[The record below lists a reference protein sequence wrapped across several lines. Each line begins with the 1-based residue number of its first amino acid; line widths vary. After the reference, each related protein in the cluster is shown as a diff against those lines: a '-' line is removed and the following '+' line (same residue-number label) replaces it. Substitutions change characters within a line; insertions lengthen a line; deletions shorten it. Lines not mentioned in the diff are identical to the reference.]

1 MNSDYETFPA
11 QVYAE
16 SVLAPDLDIYKQ
28 HFSTPLHEINLA
40 HGVMLAEKQLLQHA
54 DSASILAALLKIDT
68 DRPWADQKFDGSF
81 EDLFFLIERE
91 LGCLVGEETAG
102 RLHTGRSRNDM
113 EHTMFRMQLRG
124 RLLRLLEQYDSLA
137 DRFLERA
144 ERGVEEILLLYT
156 HGQPAQV
163 SVLGHYL
170 GAAIEFILRDMTR
183 LMAALEDV
191 NKCPMGA
198 AAITTSG
205 FDLDRERVAALLGF
219 SGIVENSYG
228 AIANVDYITAS
239 YAAIRLGCIHLG
251 RLVQD
256 LVTWTGF
263 EVSQIE
269 VADGFVQVSS
279 IMPQK
284 RNPVPLEHLRLKFS
298 LAAGG
303 ADQIVQT
310 MHNTPFAD
318 MNDSERETQA
328 AGFGVFERLDQA
340 LPLLG
345 SFVEAMKTNRTS
357 IESRIQKSMATITEL
372 ADTLVRSEGIG
383 FRAAHQVASKLSREA
398 LSNGFGFNELPWD
411 LFARTFEELV
421 GRPPQVEREV
431 LMSAVSPENF
441 IAVRET
447 PGGPGPNVLSEALA
461 GYKDRLASLNAGA
474 EDMRKR
480 ITQAN
485 ALRNRLVSDII
496 AGGGVVDGRSQA

>member
-1 MNSDYETFPA
+1 MNSDYDSFPA
-11 QVYAE
+11 SIYAK
-16 SVLAPDLDIYKQ
+16 SVLAPDLDIYRE
-28 HFSTPLHEINLA
+28 HFAAPLHAINLA
-40 HGVMLAEKQLLQHA
+40 HGVMLAERGLLQSA
-54 DSASILAALLKIDT
+54 DAGAILDALIGIDR
-68 DRPWADQKFDGSF
+68 DRLWADQVFDGSF
-81 EDLFFLIERE
+81 EDLFFLIEQE
-91 LGCLVGEETAG
+91 LGRRVGDEIAG

-124 RLLRLLEQYDSLA
+124 RILALLKGYEDMA
-137 DRFLERA
+137 DQFLVRA
-144 ERGVEEILLLYT
+144 ETGIEETVLLYT

-183 LMAALEDV
+183 ILAALEEV
-191 NKCPMGA
+191 NHCPMGA

-205 FDLDRERVAALLGF
+205 FGLNRHRVAELLGF

-239 YAAIRLGCIHLG
+239 YASIRLGCIHLG

-263 EVSQIE
+263 EVSQID
-269 VADGFVQVSS
+269 VADGFVQISS

-328 AGFGVFERLDQA
+328 AGFEVFERLDHA

-345 SFVEAMKTNRTS
+345 CFVEAMKTNRTS

-372 ADTLVRSEGIG
+372 ADTLVRAEGIG
-383 FRAAHQVASKLSREA
+383 FRAAHHVASKLAREA
-398 LSNGFGFNELPWD
+398 LAHGIGFDELSWD
-411 LFARTFEELV
+411 LFARTFEKVV
-421 GRPPQVEREV
+421 GRPPHVDREV
-431 LMSAVSPENF
+431 LVSATSPENF
-441 IAVRET
+441 VAVREM
-447 PGGPGPNVLSEALA
+447 PGGPGPRVLRAALA
-461 GYKDRLASLNAGA
+461 DYTDRLAALKAAA
-474 EDMRKR
+474 EDVRKR
-480 ITQAN
+480 IAQAN
-485 ALRNRLVSDII
+485 ALRDRLVSDFI
-496 AGGGVVDGRSQA
+496 AGGA

>member
-1 MNSDYETFPA
+1 MALDYDSFPA
-11 QVYAE
+11 SIYAQ
-16 SVLAPDLDIYKQ
+16 SVLAPDFDVYRQ
-28 HFSTPLHEINLA
+28 HFSAPLHAINLA
-40 HGVMLAEKQLLQHA
+40 HGVMLAEIGLIQPA
-54 DSASILAALLKIDT
+54 DASAILDALNGIDRE
-68 DRPWADQKFDGSF
+68 RPWANQLFDGSF
-81 EDLFFLIERE
+81 EDLFFLIEQE
-91 LGCLVGEETAG
+91 LGRRVGDETSG

-113 EHTMFRMQLRG
+113 EHTMFRIQLRA
-124 RLLRLLEQYDSLA
+124 RLLGLLRRYEDMSDQFLA
-137 DRFLERA
+137 RA
-144 ERGVEEILLLYT
+144 EKGIDETVLLYT

-183 LMAALEDV
+183 ILAALEEV
-191 NKCPMGA
+191 NYCPMGA

-205 FDLDRERVAALLGF
+205 FDLNRHRVAELLGF
-219 SGIVENSYG
+219 PRIVENSYG

-239 YAAIRLGCIHLG
+239 YASIRLGCIHLG

-263 EVSQIE
+263 EVSQID
-269 VADGFVQVSS
+269 VADGFVQISS

-328 AGFGVFERLDQA
+328 AGFEVFERLDHA

-345 SFVEAMKTNRTS
+345 SFIEAMKTNRAS
-357 IESRIQKSMATITEL
+357 IENRIQKSMATITEL
-372 ADTLVRSEGIG
+372 ADTLVRTEGIG
-383 FRAAHQVASKLSREA
+383 FRAAHHVASKLAREA
-398 LSNGFGFNELPWD
+398 LARRIGFDELTWD

-421 GRPPQVEREV
+421 GRPPQVERDV
-431 LMSAVSPENF
+431 LASATSPENF
-441 IAVRET
+441 VAVREM
-447 PGGPGPNVLSEALA
+447 PGGPGPYVLREALT
-461 GYKDRLASLNAGA
+461 GYADRLAGLKAEA
-474 EDMRKR
+474 EDIRKR
-480 ITQAN
+480 IAQAD
-485 ALRNRLVSDII
+485 ALRNRLVSDVI
-496 AGGGVVDGRSQA
+496 AGEA

>member
-1 MNSDYETFPA
+1 MALDYDSFPA
-11 QVYAE
+11 SIYAQ
-16 SVLAPDLDIYKQ
+16 SVLAPDLDVYRQ
-28 HFSTPLHEINLA
+28 HFSAPLHAINLA
-40 HGVMLAEKQLLQHA
+40 HGVMLAESGLIQSA
-54 DSASILAALLKIDT
+54 DASAILDALNGIDRE
-68 DRPWADQKFDGSF
+68 RPWANQLFDGSF
-81 EDLFFLIERE
+81 EDLFFLIEQE
-91 LGCLVGEETAG
+91 LGRRVGDETAG

-113 EHTMFRMQLRG
+113 EHTMFRIQLRA
-124 RLLRLLEQYDSLA
+124 RLLALLRRYEDMADQFLA
-137 DRFLERA
+137 RA
-144 ERGVEEILLLYT
+144 EKGIDETVLLYT

-183 LMAALEDV
+183 ILAALEEV
-191 NKCPMGA
+191 NYCPMGA

-205 FDLDRERVAALLGF
+205 FDLNRHRVAELLGF
-219 SGIVENSYG
+219 PGIVENSYG

-239 YAAIRLGCIHLG
+239 YASIRLSCIHLG

-263 EVSQIE
+263 EVSQID
-269 VADGFVQVSS
+269 VADGFVQISS

-328 AGFGVFERLDQA
+328 TGFEVFERLDHA

-345 SFVEAMKTNRTS
+345 GFVEAMKTNPTS

-372 ADTLVRSEGIG
+372 ADTLVRGEGIG
-383 FRAAHQVASKLSREA
+383 FRPAHYIASKLAREA
-398 LSNGFGFNELPWD
+398 LAHGIGLDELSWD
-411 LFARTFEELV
+411 LFARTFEEVV
-421 GRPPQVEREV
+421 GRPTQMDREV
-431 LMSAVSPENF
+431 LASATSPENF
-441 IAVRET
+441 VAVREMS
-447 PGGPGPNVLSEALA
+447 GGPGPRVLREALA
-461 GYKDRLASLNAGA
+461 GYMDRLSGLKSRT
-474 EDMRKR
+474 EDVRKR
-480 ITQAN
+480 IAQAD
-485 ALRNRLVSDII
+485 ALRDRLVSSFI
-496 AGGGVVDGRSQA
+496 AGET

>member
-1 MNSDYETFPA
+1 MNSDYDSFPA
-11 QVYAE
+11 QVYAD

-28 HFSTPLHEINLA
+28 HFSAPLHAINLA
-40 HGVMLAEKQLLQHA
+40 HGVMLAEQHLLQPA
-54 DSASILAALLKIDT
+54 DSAAILVALLKIDK
-68 DRPWADQKFDGSF
+68 DRPWADQEFDGSF
-81 EDLFFLIERE
+81 EDLFFLIERA
-91 LGCLVGEETAG
+91 LGRQVGEETAG

-124 RLLRLLEQYDSLA
+124 RLLRLLEQYGTLA
-137 DRFLERA
+137 ERFLARA
-144 ERGVEEILLLYT
+144 GQGIDETVLLYT

-191 NKCPMGA
+191 NRCPMGA

-239 YAAIRLGCIHLG
+239 YASIRLGCIHLG

-263 EVSQIE
+263 EVSQID
-269 VADGFVQVSS
+269 VADGFVQISS

-303 ADQIVQT
+303 AEQIVQT

-328 AGFGVFERLDQA
+328 AGFEVFERLDHA

-345 SFVEAMKTNRTS
+345 SFIEAMKTNRAS
-357 IESRIQKSMATITEL
+357 IENRIQKSMATITEL
-372 ADTLVRSEGIG
+372 ADTLVRTEGIG
-383 FRAAHQVASKLSREA
+383 FRAAHHVASKLAREA
-398 LSNGFGFNELPWD
+398 LARRIGFDELTWD

-421 GRPPQVEREV
+421 GPPPQVERDV
-431 LMSAVSPENF
+431 LASATSPENF
-441 IAVRET
+441 VAVREM
-447 PGGPGPNVLSEALA
+447 PGGPGPYVLREALTGYADTLA
-461 GYKDRLASLNAGA
+461 GLKAEA
-474 EDMRKR
+474 EDIRKR
-480 ITQAN
+480 IAQAD
-485 ALRNRLVSDII
+485 ALRNRLVSDVI
-496 AGGGVVDGRSQA
+496 AGEA

>member
-1 MNSDYETFPA
+1 MNSDYDSFPA
-11 QVYAE
+11 QVYAD

-28 HFSTPLHEINLA
+28 HFSAPLHAINLA
-40 HGVMLAEKQLLQHA
+40 HGVMLAEQHLLQPA
-54 DSASILAALLKIDT
+54 DSAAILAALLKIDK
-68 DRPWADQKFDGSF
+68 DRPWADQEFDGSF
-81 EDLFFLIERE
+81 EDLFFLIERA
-91 LGCLVGEETAG
+91 LGRQVGEETAG

-124 RLLRLLEQYDSLA
+124 RLLRLLEQYGTLA
-137 DRFLERA
+137 DRFLARA
-144 ERGVEEILLLYT
+144 GQGIDETVLLYT

-170 GAAIEFILRDMTR
+170 GAAIEFILRDMAR
-183 LMAALEDV
+183 LMVALEDV
-191 NKCPMGA
+191 NSCPMGA

-239 YAAIRLGCIHLG
+239 YASIRLGCIHLG

-263 EVSQIE
+263 EVSQID
-269 VADGFVQVSS
+269 VADGFVQISS

-303 ADQIVQT
+303 AEQIVQT

-328 AGFGVFERLDQA
+328 AGFEVFERLDHA

-345 SFVEAMKTNRTS
+345 SFVEAMKTNRAS
-357 IESRIQKSMATITEL
+357 IENRIQKSMATITEL
-372 ADTLVRSEGIG
+372 ADTLVRAEGIG
-383 FRAAHQVASKLSREA
+383 FRAAHHVASKLAREA
-398 LSNGFGFNELPWD
+398 LARRIGFDELTWD

-421 GRPPQVEREV
+421 GRPPQVERDV
-431 LMSAVSPENF
+431 LASATSPENF
-441 IAVRET
+441 VAVREM
-447 PGGPGPNVLSEALA
+447 PGGPGPYVLREALT
-461 GYKDRLASLNAGA
+461 GYADRLAGLKAEA
-474 EDMRKR
+474 EDIRKR
-480 ITQAN
+480 IAQAD
-485 ALRNRLVSDII
+485 ALRNRLVSDVI
-496 AGGGVVDGRSQA
+496 AGEA

>member
-11 QVYAE
+11 QVYAN

-28 HFSTPLHEINLA
+28 YFSTPLHEINLA
-40 HGVMLAEKQLLQHA
+40 HGVMLAEQHLLQHTE
-54 DSASILAALLKIDT
+54 SATILAALLKIDK

-91 LGCLVGEETAG
+91 LGRQVGEETAG

-124 RLLRLLEQYDSLA
+124 RLLGLLEQYSALA
-137 DRFLERA
+137 DCFLARA
-144 ERGVEEILLLYT
+144 EQGIDETVLLYT

-205 FDLDRERVAALLGF
+205 FALDRDRVAALLGF

-263 EVSQIE
+263 EVSQID
-269 VADGFVQVSS
+269 VTDGFVQVSS

-328 AGFGVFERLDQA
+328 AGFEVFERLDHA

-372 ADTLVRSEGIG
+372 ADTLVRAEGIG
-383 FRAAHQVASKLSREA
+383 FRVAHQIAGKLAREA
-398 LSNGFGFNELPWD
+398 LANRFGCDELPWD

-421 GRPPQVEREV
+421 GRPPRVERDV
-431 LMSAVSPENF
+431 LVSAASPENF
-441 IAVRET
+441 IAVREI
-447 PGGPGPNVLSEALA
+447 PGGPGPHVLREALV
-461 GYKDRLASLNAGA
+461 GYTDRLASLKASA
-474 EDMRKR
+474 EDVRKR
-480 ITQAN
+480 IAQSN

-496 AGGGVVDGRSQA
+496 AGGGVGNGRSQA

>member
-1 MNSDYETFPA
+1 MNSDYDSFPA
-11 QVYAE
+11 QVYAD

-28 HFSTPLHEINLA
+28 HFSSPLHAINLA
-40 HGVMLAEKQLLQHA
+40 HGVMLAEQHLLQPA
-54 DSASILAALLKIDT
+54 DSAAILAALLKIDK
-68 DRPWADQKFDGSF
+68 DRPWADQEFDGTF
-81 EDLFFLIERE
+81 EDLFFLIERA
-91 LGCLVGEETAG
+91 LGRQVGEETAG

-124 RLLRLLEQYDSLA
+124 RLLRLLEQYGTLA
-137 DRFLERA
+137 DRFLARA
-144 ERGVEEILLLYT
+144 GQGIDETVLLYT

-191 NKCPMGA
+191 NSCPMGA

-228 AIANVDYITAS
+228 AIANVDYITAC
-239 YAAIRLGCIHLG
+239 YASIRLGCIHLG

-263 EVSQIE
+263 EVSQID
-269 VADGFVQVSS
+269 VADGFVQISS

-303 ADQIVQT
+303 ADQILQT

-328 AGFGVFERLDQA
+328 AGFEVFERLDHA

-345 SFVEAMKTNRTS
+345 SFVEAMKTNRAS
-357 IESRIQKSMATITEL
+357 IENRIQKSMATITEL
-372 ADTLVRSEGIG
+372 ADTLVRAEGIG
-383 FRAAHQVASKLSREA
+383 FRAAHHVASKLAREA
-398 LSNGFGFNELPWD
+398 LARRIGFDELTWD

-421 GRPPQVEREV
+421 GRPPQVERDV
-431 LMSAVSPENF
+431 LASATSPENF
-441 IAVRET
+441 VAVREM
-447 PGGPGPNVLSEALA
+447 PGGPGPYVLREALA
-461 GYKDRLASLNAGA
+461 GYADRLAGLKAEA
-474 EDMRKR
+474 EDIRKR
-480 ITQAN
+480 IAQAD
-485 ALRNRLVSDII
+485 ALRNRLVSDVI
-496 AGGGVVDGRSQA
+496 AGEA